1 MRARFQSPSVRL
13 LLSESWRLAAA
24 DEAASI
30 GPRGVW
36 QKALPPTTFRK
47 EATQAGSHR
56 HSVCG
61 IPMPDKLVNSCA
73 AAARARRCAQ
83 SKHAESRAQETNSKH
98 AAESFIH
105 LSAPNT
111 SVVAHSLRGVHAQ
124 EGERV
129 RGVRLSFLAR
139 PASRDS
145 FSCSSTAIT
154 HTSSSLS
161 NRDQSLSRSRSSSE
175 SPSRRLE

>member
-1 MRARFQSPSVRL
+1 MRARVHCPSFRL
-13 LLSESWRLAAA
+13 LLSQSWRPAAA
-24 DEAASI
+24 DEATSI
-30 GPRGVW
+30 GPRGAW
-36 QKALPPTTFRK
+36 QTALPPTTFRK
-47 EATQAGSHR
+47 DATQARSHR
-56 HSVCG
+56 RSVCG
-61 IPMPDKLVNSCA
+61 IQMSDKLVNSCA
-73 AAARARRCAQ
+73 AAAPARRCEQ
-83 SKHAESRAQETNSKH
+83 RKHAGSRAQETNSNH

-111 SVVAHSLRGVHAQ
+111 LVLAHRLRGVHAQ

-145 FSCSSTAIT
+145 LSCSSTAIT